1 MKQDH
6 FSNDLELYFPLNSSI
21 NNIFYRAG
29 SKWELCRASCCRK
42 KKVDSK
48 EDLDSSHEEVM
59 DIPEAPAV
67 EGALV
72 QSLVIGG
79 LQLNGD
85 MDIPVEQAVIV
96 EPINGQIVQ
105 ILT

>member
-1 MKQDH
+1 
-6 FSNDLELYFPLNSSI
+6 
-21 NNIFYRAG
+21 
-29 SKWELCRASCCRK
+29 
-42 KKVDSK
+42 
-48 EDLDSSHEEVM
+48 M

-72 QSLVIGG
+72 QSLVIWG